1 MIMMIQAG
9 TSYVLCVENEG
20 YETSL
25 EKRKVYLCVADSS
38 VTDEALVRVI
48 DESGDSYLYPSDYF
62 VALTLPE
69 TAAAAF
75 EEINA

>member
-1 MIMMIQAG
+1 MMIQAG

-25 EKRKVYLCVADSS
+25 EKRKVYLCVADES
-38 VTDEALVRVI
+38 VANEALVRVI

-62 VALTLPE
+62 VALTIPD
-69 TAAAAF
+69 AAVAAF
-75 EEINA
+75 EEMKA

>member
-1 MIMMIQAG
+1 MIQAG
-9 TSYVLCVENEG
+9 NSYVLCVENEG
-20 YETSL
+20 YEISL
-25 EKRKVYLCVADSS
+25 EKRKVYLCVADAS
-38 VTDEALVRVI
+38 VADEALVRVI